1 MDLPVKILI
10 GIEDISCVMPFLL
23 KSFNLGLVTATVDNK
38 TAISSEQS
46 SKAAK
51 LLAGK
56 SEHEQ

>member
-1 MDLPVKILI
+1 VKILI

>member
-1 MDLPVKILI
+1 VKILI
-10 GIEDISCVMPFLL
+10 GIEDISCVMPLLL

-38 TAISSEQS
+38 TAISFEQS

-51 LLAGK
+51 LLARK